1 MKMKINVMNFKH
13 YCKTE
18 IIFKMGILYYKR
30 ELSSISMMYIQSR
43 ANYYKYEGN
52 LISTKPDAT

>member
-30 ELSSISMMYIQSR
+30 ELSSISMYIQSR

>member
-1 MKMKINVMNFKH
+1 MMNFKY

-30 ELSSISMMYIQSR
+30 IKFYIYIQSR